1 MSLTF
6 DYKFGMFVIPKMFVL
21 HSSKYFFTI
30 APPNPILKGR
40 KKRLIIITINYRH
53 SNLFKTRS

>member
-6 DYKFGMFVIPKMFVL
+6 DYKFGMFLIPKMFVL
-21 HSSKYFFTI
+21 HSSKYFFTL

-40 KKRLIIITINYRH
+40 KIKNM
-53 SNLFKTRS
+53 NF